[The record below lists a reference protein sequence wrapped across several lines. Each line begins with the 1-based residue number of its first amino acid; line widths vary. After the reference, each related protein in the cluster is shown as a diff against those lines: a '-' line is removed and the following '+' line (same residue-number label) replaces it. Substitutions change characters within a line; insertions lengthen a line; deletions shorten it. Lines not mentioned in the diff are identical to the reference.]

1 MRIASS
7 VKKSRYVTT
16 MLEHNIMLTHDLIRG
31 SIKQTYVQLPPVSKP
46 CVSQRTVLVFTVGSD
61 WFASKLIKPYRSDL
75 MENAQPAPNAGIYNR
90 ICVSNVTANLPRE
103 FGKTLI
109 IIKSTV
115 TSYVFF
121 LICGSNTNFSPI
133 CLYSC
138 FLTWNVLKLVDI
150 NIKSSFIFIFS
161 YLKCI

>member
-1 MRIASS
+1 MRIANS

-16 MLEHNIMLTHDLIRG
+16 MLEHNIMLTHDSIRG

-109 IIKSTV
+109 IIISTV
-115 TSYVFF
+115 TSYVSF

-161 YLKCI
+161 YL